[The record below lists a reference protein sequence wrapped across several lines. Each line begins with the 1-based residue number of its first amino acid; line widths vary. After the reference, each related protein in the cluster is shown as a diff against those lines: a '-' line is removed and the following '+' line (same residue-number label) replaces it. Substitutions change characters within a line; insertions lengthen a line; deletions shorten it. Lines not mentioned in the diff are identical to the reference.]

1 MDALVREHPQASPGG
16 KLSKIDSQ
24 RRFLTDEG
32 SGQ

>member
-1 MDALVREHPQASPGG
+1 MLWCGEHPKASPGG

-32 SGQ
+32 SGR